1 MDHIFVLNQM
11 IERAREYRLPPCLLF
26 VDYEKA
32 FDNVE
37 VNAVLN
43 ALKSQGVEDSYI
55 KILAEANSGCTTDI
69 NVFGSP
75 IRTLSRQNCLQ
86 PVSNR
91 YSGRSLGDEVST
103 LTERYSPNHGS
114 WML

>member
-11 IERAREYRLPPCLLF
+11 IERAREYRLPLF
-26 VDYEKA
+26 PLIVDYEKV

-37 VNAVLN
+37 INAVLN

-55 KILAEANSGCTTDI
+55 KILVEANSGCTTEI

-75 IRTLSRQNCLQ
+75 IRIPIAKGMRQGDTISPKLFAACLES
-86 PVSNR
+86 VFR
-91 YSGRSLGDEVST
+91 KI
-103 LTERYSPNHGS
+103 S
-114 WML
+114 WTGGVNIDG